1 MKKLFGFIVVTMAL
15 LTVALSTK
23 PFEFNGPSDFY
34 YGLIFGVSIGLDIA
48 VILLYK
54 IIKSSSDK

>member
-1 MKKLFGFIVVTMAL
+1 MAL

-54 IIKSSSDK
+54 IIKNSSDK